1 MLTYAKKNPQ
11 PADVAIGTN
20 IRTLRVVR
28 RMSQERLGDAIGVT
42 FQQVQKYEKGTN
54 RVGGSRALQIAAAL
68 NVSVAELYKGLE
80 VGADKQG
87 EASAG
92 AAAAAQ
98 SRQEMDLLEAF
109 RCCSNA
115 ARQAIIAVAEAA
127 RQ

>member
-11 PADVAIGTN
+11 PADVTIGTN

-54 RVGGSRALQIAAAL
+54 RIGGSRAVQIAAAL
-68 NVSVAELYKGLE
+68 KVSVAELYKGLE

-87 EASAG
+87 EESAG
-92 AAAAAQ
+92 AAAVAQ

-109 RCCSNA
+109 RCCSAA
-115 ARQAIIAVAEAA
+115 ARQAIISVAEAA